1 MKKTRLFILLS
12 VCLSLL
18 ACQVPLLAE
27 PLAAPGEVLYQDD
40 FSDTSRPWPV
50 GDFPGG
56 VSAYVEGEYQVE
68 LFVPQIQFLAVSGQ
82 KYRDVQVEVEI
93 RQARGGR
100 ENLIGLVCRYRDG
113 WNYYFFVISA
123 DGYFGLGKVREGQ
136 AHLLGQSQMS
146 YSRDLHPQQNHL
158 ALLCLASTL
167 IGRINGQTVALAE
180 DSDFPRGDV
189 GLLVGA
195 RQEGGVQVYFDNFR
209 VTRP

>member
-1 MKKTRLFILLS
+1 MKQKMLLVPFLVWS
-12 VCLSLL
+12 LLL
-18 ACQVPLLAE
+18 ACQSPLLAE
-27 PLAAPGEVLYQDD
+27 RLAAPGDVLYQDD
-40 FSDTSRPWPV
+40 FSEVSGPWPV

-56 VSAYVEGEYQVE
+56 TSAYLEGAYQVE
-68 LFVPQIQFLAVSGQ
+68 LFVPEIQFLAVAGQ
-82 KYRDVQVEVEI
+82 KYRDVLVEVEA
-93 RQARGGR
+93 RQARGGY
-100 ENLIGLVCRYRDG
+100 ENLLGLVCRYRNG

-136 AHLLGQSQMS
+136 ASLLGQSQMS

-167 IGRINGQTVALAE
+167 IGQINGQTVALAE

-195 RQEGGVQVYFDNFR
+195 RQAGGVQVFFDNFR
-209 VTRP
+209 VMRP